1 MLNINAY
8 IHIYIQPFVVF
19 VSESQSPATETNLK
33 KKRKKDSLKKAA
45 PWNLAVPGA
54 GSPTMG
60 QVGQLYYMNG
70 RGRGPQTPSDRD
82 GQMTEHMS
90 GCHECPQEGCLVV
103 QSLTDS
109 SPNTSPASSYQ
120 EKLLQLNTL

>member
-1 MLNINAY
+1 M
-8 IHIYIQPFVVF
+8 V
-19 VSESQSPATETNLK
+19 
-33 KKRKKDSLKKAA
+33 
-45 PWNLAVPGA
+45 
-54 GSPTMG
+54 
-60 QVGQLYYMNG
+60 QVGQLYYMNS
-70 RGRGPQTPSDRD
+70 RERGPQTPSDRD

-90 GCHECPQEGCLVV
+90 GCHECPQEGCLVI